1 MNSRVN
7 PDRVSPAGWQDICA
21 VVEITPGTGVAA
33 RIQGA
38 QVALFHTE
46 DGFFAIGNHD
56 PFSDAN
62 VLARGIVGDV
72 NGKLVVASP
81 VYKQHF
87 CLHTGICLEDMT
99 VALPTW
105 PVTVRDGRVLVS
117 HQARLV

>member
-1 MNSRVN
+1 MNSKVHLDN
-7 PDRVSPAGWQDICA
+7 MNSAGWQDVCA
-21 VVEITPGTGVAA
+21 TDDVMPGTGVAA
-33 RIQGA
+33 RIQGI

-46 DGFFAIGNHD
+46 DGFFAIANHD

-62 VLARGIVGDV
+62 VLSRGILGDI